1 MYICTPL
8 ATKLVGDKQTIMHC
22 VNKVLKTFG
31 GVITIIETMKN
42 TYLIGS
48 QERERSD
55 ARLLASSAKK
65 AC

>member
-1 MYICTPL
+1 
-8 ATKLVGDKQTIMHC
+8 MHC

-48 QERERSD
+48 QERERERSD